1 MNPGDFVVA
10 VRNFDGIVPR
20 SVGLV
25 KRVNG
30 DLDVFFVGRGRMVN
44 CPVQYVEWFDIDKT
58 GKPKTGEPFSKKIC
72 NMCHLLKSNN
82 AEFQRNQNDASGRS
96 TTRPS
101 CNECRIEIDGKALSH
116 QERRRMNRF
125 KPASKTIFTCPL
137 CEKRTIVDVTVKV
150 TADHSPRSG
159 KGRQWICDSCNTGL
173 GRFKDNIVFLEKVI
187 SYLKQFG

>member
-82 AEFQRNQNDASGRS
+82 TEFQRNQNDASGRS

-101 CNECRIEIDGKALSH
+101 CNECRIEIEGKALSH

-125 KPASKTIFTCPL
+125 KPALKDYLYMSPL
-137 CEKRTIVDVTVKV
+137 READNSRRDRQGDGGSQPAFRQGSTVDLRQLQYRTG
-150 TADHSPRSG
+150 S
-159 KGRQWICDSCNTGL
+159 L
-173 GRFKDNIVFLEKVI
+173 
-187 SYLKQFG
+187 